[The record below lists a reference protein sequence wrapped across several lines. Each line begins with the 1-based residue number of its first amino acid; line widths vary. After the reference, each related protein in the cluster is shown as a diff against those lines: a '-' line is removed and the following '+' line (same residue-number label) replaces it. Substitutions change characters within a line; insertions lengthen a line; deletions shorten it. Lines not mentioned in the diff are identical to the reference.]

1 MYRAVPVPPEYS
13 VVVYL
18 LIILRHLR
26 VSKSEASSPTLDE
39 QLTLKTG
46 RTMLLGALVILI
58 SQHV

>member
-1 MYRAVPVPPEYS
+1 VS
-13 VVVYL
+13 GS
-18 LIILRHLR
+18 HLFIETR